1 MGSKCTLLIFLWCFG
16 AVWLEKH
23 RSHIYSSPIL
33 GYSIHSQRIWKELN
47 GTLEGTLREEFRGAY
62 FKELGLLGRPLSQV
76 RPGEA
81 GNRHSKFHLGQ
92 KWTIETCAKLELSCD
107 ILSLH
112 VLNVFALPVCSRR
125 QFANLCGMRNA
136 QNGVC
141 ALDSVLCVLTPDDE
155 KRR

>member
-1 MGSKCTLLIFLWCFG
+1 
-16 AVWLEKH
+16 
-23 RSHIYSSPIL
+23 
-33 GYSIHSQRIWKELN
+33 
-47 GTLEGTLREEFRGAY
+47 
-62 FKELGLLGRPLSQV
+62 LGRPLSQV

-81 GNRHSKFHLGQ
+81 GNRHSKFHFGQ